1 MVERPADEFSAT
13 ARSIGDQFLPRHLG
27 VDFGVSR
34 QPARNVYQLKGEP
47 SGCRKCAKAASRG
60 VFERQL
66 ADLMRGTGR
75 FNLAQGLV
83 ALSTGLGAAASNVCA
98 GFVVQVFG
106 YTTGFFTLAAIAIG
120 GLAFFASFMPETKP
134 HEEMG
139 STSTQGD
146 TPIPKPSLS
155 ES

>member
-75 FNLAQGLV
+75 FKLLKVWLLYRPGWAQLRAMSALGLLCRFSV
-83 ALSTGLGAAASNVCA
+83 TRSVYARNETVRRN
-98 GFVVQVFG
+98 GF
-106 YTTGFFTLAAIAIG
+106 YLRTR
-120 GLAFFASFMPETKP
+120 
-134 HEEMG
+134 
-139 STSTQGD
+139 
-146 TPIPKPSLS
+146 
-155 ES
+155 